1 MENRLEKSA
10 TLGDVE
16 LRAQGGGRHGER
28 AAGGHSL
35 RLMSSALVR
44 E

>member
-1 MENRLEKSA
+1 MENRLKKSA

-16 LRAQGGGRHGER
+16 LRAQGGGQHGQC

-35 RLMSSALVR
+35 RLMELRARL
-44 E
+44 